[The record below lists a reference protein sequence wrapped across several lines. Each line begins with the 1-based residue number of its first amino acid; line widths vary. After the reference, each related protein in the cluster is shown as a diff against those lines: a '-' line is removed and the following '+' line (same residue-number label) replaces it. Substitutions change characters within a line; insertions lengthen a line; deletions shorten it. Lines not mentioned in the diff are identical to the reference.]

1 MSCGSLKKRIATMIR
16 RLMNLLQRHI
26 KIGDASA
33 EGKVVISDVGHTN
46 SSNILFP
53 SGTVS

>member
-1 MSCGSLKKRIATMIR
+1 MIR